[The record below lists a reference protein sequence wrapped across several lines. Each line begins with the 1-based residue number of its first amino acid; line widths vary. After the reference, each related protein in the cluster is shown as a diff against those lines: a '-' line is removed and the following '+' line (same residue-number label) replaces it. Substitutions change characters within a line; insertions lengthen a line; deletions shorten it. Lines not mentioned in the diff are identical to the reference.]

1 VKVRIPAKA
10 FVLVADGRKAL
21 LLANHGEATH
31 PDLRLETSLE
41 NATNPATH
49 QQGRDRPG
57 RAIQSVGNRR
67 SAVETTDFH
76 QRREIAFAAEAA
88 EMTLRA
94 VQNRPS
100 AKVIVVAP
108 PAILS
113 ELRSRFS
120 RLGPQVIA
128 EIDKDLTNHPIPEI
142 EAILGA
148 Q

>member
-1 VKVRIPAKA
+1 VKIPAKA

-41 NATNPATH
+41 NAANPATH

-57 RAIQSVGNRR
+57 RAFQSVGNRR
-67 SAVETTDFH
+67 SAVETTDIH
-76 QRREIAFAAEAA
+76 QQSETAFAAQAA
-88 EMTLRA
+88 EMTLHAIR
-94 VQNRPS
+94 NRPS
-100 AKVIVVAP
+100 AKVIVIAP

-113 ELRSRFS
+113 ELRSRFA
-120 RLGPQVIA
+120 RLGSRVIA
-128 EIDKDLTNHPIPEI
+128 EIDKELTNHPIPEI